1 MFNLSA
7 VRGVRNGDKIGAKQE
22 KNSMKNRRNFHHPF
36 ACEKTLKIDE
46 NPFENGPQNEKNET
60 KSSNAKYRKCASRQ
74 GGNAISDVP
83 WGAESMKIRCRKRFR
98 YRV

>member
-46 NPFENGPQNEKNET
+46 NPFENAPKMNEKTRLRAATQNTENVVLAEAGT
-60 KSSNAKYRKCASRQ
+60 LCLMFC
-74 GGNAISDVP
+74 GVP
-83 WGAESMKIRCRKRFR
+83 NP
-98 YRV
+98 